1 MCGRFLLAEDLDTV
15 MERFRVENSDV
26 NFSAREEIYP
36 SEAVPVILGGEARQ
50 IKLMKWGFLPAY
62 SKNLLIN
69 ARSETVDS
77 KPTFR
82 NSFMYRRCL
91 VPASG
96 FYEWEKSDG
105 KSIKRK
111 IFLGDGS
118 LFSMAGIYS
127 TFNDQKGRPFEAFT
141 ILTTSANE
149 RIRKIHHRMP
159 VILDQEGERLW
170 LHQGTDDILKIK
182 SLLKPFDGEMTIA

>member
-15 MERFRVENSDV
+15 MERFRVESTDV
-26 NFSAREEIYP
+26 DFSPREEIYP
-36 SEAVPVILGGEARQ
+36 SEPVPVILGDEVRQ
-50 IKLMKWGFLPAY
+50 IKLMKWGFSPSY

-82 NSFMYRRCL
+82 NSFLHRRCL
-91 VPASG
+91 IPASG

-111 IFLGDGS
+111 IYLRDAH

-127 TFNDQKGRPFEAFT
+127 VFNDQKGRPFEAFT

-149 RIRKIHHRMP
+149 KIIKIHHRMP
-159 VILDQEGERLW
+159 VILDQKGENLW
-170 LHQGTDDILKIK
+170 LDSGSRDVFKLK
-182 SLLKPFDGEMTIA
+182 SLLKPFEGEMMIL